1 MDQNLIANSL
11 SLTLFVVS
19 LFIALR
25 AFYLYVQSHSHRL
38 FILGLSMSVIAL
50 TAAAGFLGDNLTS
63 ITLNVDW
70 FNYIGQTVS
79 FLFILLSFVR
89 SSDDYLR
96 RLISW
101 QIIASIL
108 LMLLLLMAP
117 ILPAEFPDPAVTKS
131 LLSGS
136 RGLICFMIF
145 FYYVSS
151 FMTRET
157 LFSLLMSA
165 AFLLLSF
172 GYFTIVPKYFYP
184 NDTLDHVGDIMR
196 ICGLLALLI
205 VVLAPNVSFAQNREK
220 RRKEVRE
227 QTRLTSFQ

>member
-25 AFYLYVQSHSHRL
+25 AFYLYVQSHSRRL

-96 RLISW
+96 RLMTW
-101 QIIASIL
+101 QIIASAL

-117 ILPAEFPDPAVTKS
+117 TLPVEFPDPAVTKS

-151 FMTRET
+151 FMT
-157 LFSLLMSA
+157 
-165 AFLLLSF
+165 
-172 GYFTIVPKYFYP
+172 
-184 NDTLDHVGDIMR
+184 
-196 ICGLLALLI
+196 
-205 VVLAPNVSFAQNREK
+205 
-220 RRKEVRE
+220 
-227 QTRLTSFQ
+227 

>member
-1 MDQNLIANSL
+1 MDIANLL
-11 SLTLFVVS
+11 SITLFIIS
-19 LFIALR
+19 LFISVR
-25 AFYLYVQSHSHRL
+25 AFYLYVRSRSRRL
-38 FILGLSMSVIAL
+38 FILGLSMAVISF
-50 TAAAGFLGDNLTS
+50 TAAAGYVGDNILTN
-63 ITLNVDW
+63 INVDW

-89 SSDDYLR
+89 SSDEYLR

>member
-1 MDQNLIANSL
+1 MDQNLIANGL
-11 SLTLFVVS
+11 SLTLFIVS

-25 AFYLYVQSHSHRL
+25 AFYLYVQSHSRRL

-96 RLISW
+96 RLMTW
-101 QIIASIL
+101 QIIASAL

-117 ILPAEFPDPAVTKS
+117 TLPVEFPDPAVTKS

-151 FMTRET
+151 FMTKET

-165 AFLLLSF
+165 TFLLLGF
-172 GYFTIVPKYFYP
+172 GYFTIVPKYFHP

-205 VVLAPNVSFAQNREK
+205 AMLAPNVSFAQNQK
-220 RRKEVRE
+220 RSGRKLRA
-227 QTRLTSFQ
+227 QARLTSSQ